1 MKKLLFTALFAV
13 LFSGA
18 ANAQESETKESPLTF
33 GLGVSTNAVWRGAS
47 VCGLNSAGSV
57 DFSAGGFSAGVEAI
71 SAIGKDDYTEFDLY
85 AAYSISGAFVSV
97 YDYCW
102 TMDKFEYFGPYNDY
116 HFLELGFG
124 YDFSELTDL
133 PLSVSFNMM
142 LAGANKKFD
151 GDQAHSSYLEIC
163 YAPSLA
169 SGLDLAFTVGAAIE
183 NKDAELMYTKKDGF
197 NFAELKMELSKTYN
211 LKNFCTVTPSA
222 AIICNPT
229 GLEYHGQTFFVG
241 GVSFGF

>member
-13 LFSGA
+13 LFLGA
-18 ANAQESETKESPLTF
+18 ADAQETETVESPLTF
-33 GLGVSTNAVWRGAS
+33 SLGVSSGAVWRGALA
-47 VCGLNSAGSV
+47 CGLNSAGSV
-57 DFSAGGFSAGVEAI
+57 DFSAGGFSAGVEAVN
-71 SAIGKDDYTEFDLY
+71 SIGKDDYTEFDLY

-102 TMDKFEYFGPYNDY
+102 TMDKFEYFGPYKDY
-116 HFLELGFG
+116 HFLELGVG
-124 YDFSELTDL
+124 YDFSELTDV

-163 YAPSLA
+163 YAPSL
-169 SGLDLAFTVGAAIE
+169 SNGLDLAFTLGAAIE

-197 NFAELKMELSKTYN
+197 NVAEIKMELSKTYN

-229 GLEYHGQTFFVG
+229 GLEEHGLTFFVG